1 MFLSR
6 VISHDQLVIHM
17 QKHSDGQESIYFVK
31 YVIEAMQEVRE
42 RDAEAEAKKQVEVW
56 KKVKDEL
63 QIAQKD
69 MEVKLEKI
77 RNEIDELENDV
88 KYYKER
94 ASKEK
99 KKRRRVEKKHSKGV
113 DEVIELN
120 EKVNKLKRKLL
131 ENEEES
137 HSAWKVKELT
147 NRILKKVLT

>member
-17 QKHSDGQESIYFVK
+17 QKHSDGQESIYSVK
-31 YVIEAMQEVRE
+31 YVIEAMQKVRE
-42 RDAEAEAKKQVEVW
+42 RDAEAEAKRQVEVW

-63 QIAQKD
+63 QIAEKD
-69 MEVKLEKI
+69 VAVKLEKI
-77 RNEIDELENDV
+77 RNEIDDLKNDV
-88 KYYKER
+88 TYNKER

-99 KKRRRVEKKHSKGV
+99 KKRRRVEKKHSEGV

-137 HSAWKVKELT
+137 HSARKVKELT